1 MKKKL
6 AVVFLSLMFLW
17 TGCGSNPPESVQES
31 GEMEKPDALSGATIS
46 QEASEE
52 EVLTYLKDI
61 LSEADKLMAVLTDG
75 GLKFDEED
83 RIEIERT
90 DQQGPYTEE
99 YVRVVSEEFRS
110 LDDLRDFGKKLFTEK
125 AYGENFRFMISEDD
139 LGTAYYIER
148 DGKLYGLSTAPYG
161 YFFHWDLSQGIEIA
175 YAAKD
180 RIIVYATANEM
191 QGAHYQG
198 KIVLARE
205 EDRWKLDS
213 DVAAFYGLP
222 FEFVQY
228 TETAD
233 EPLLDS
239 VEAADEAARTFLQGM
254 IEFDEYYRDYD
265 PEIQE
270 CYDLEGQTFHALLLS
285 LYEKKEEPVLTHKIF
300 LPVRRDSYK
309 PWIQLEDERGILHK
323 DYGVTGANKDPEAW
337 FGYSINE
344 IPGNIT
350 WYELVEDYRTLL
362 SLTNCHF
369 RGNMEKS
376 RKLLFIVPRYYGTVV
391 SWYDKKGEF
400 LGEDEDC
407 FLALGLD
414 DSIGKI
420 VIRRGDEKV
429 EIPGEIHEGAEI
441 EGGFATPYIYPSAT
455 IDQVETE

>member
-6 AVVFLSLMFLW
+6 AIVFLSLLFLLA
-17 TGCGSNPPESVQES
+17 GCRSNPPESVQES
-31 GEMEKPDALSGATIS
+31 GETERPDALSGATIS

-99 YVRVVSEEFRS
+99 YARVVSEEFHS
-110 LDDLRDFGKKLFTEK
+110 LDDIRAFGKKLFTEK
-125 AYGENFRFMISEDD
+125 AYGENFRFMVSEED

-148 DGKLYGLSTAPYG
+148 DGKLYGLPTAPYG
-161 YFFHWDLSQGIEIA
+161 YFFHWDLNQGIDIA

-180 RIIVYATANEM
+180 RIIVYAAANEM
-191 QGAHYQG
+191 QGGHYQG

-213 DVAAFYGLP
+213 DVAASLGLP

-228 TETAD
+228 AETND
-233 EPLLDS
+233 GTLLDS
-239 VEAADEAARTFLQGM
+239 VEAADEAARAFLQDM
-254 IEFDEYYRDYD
+254 VEFDEYYRDYD
-265 PEIQE
+265 PELQE
-270 CYDLEGQTFHALLLS
+270 CYDLDGQTFQAILLS
-285 LYEKKEEPVLTHKIF
+285 LYEKKQEPVLTHKVF
-300 LPVRRDSYK
+300 LPVDRDSYK
-309 PWIQLEDERGILHK
+309 PWIQPEDEQGIMHK
-323 DYGVTGANKDPEAW
+323 DYVVTGANKDLEAW

-344 IPGNIT
+344 IPQNVT
-350 WYELVEDYRTLL
+350 WYELIEDYRIFL
-362 SLTNCHF
+362 SLTNYHF

-376 RKLLFIVPRYYGTVV
+376 RKLLFIVPRYYGTEV
-391 SWYDKKGEF
+391 SWYDKKGEL
-400 LGEDEDC
+400 LGQDEDC

-414 DSIGKI
+414 DTIGKV
-420 VIRRGDEKV
+420 VIRRGDRRV
-429 EIPGEIHEGAEI
+429 EIPGEIDEGAEI

-455 IDQVETE
+455 Y